1 VSRFLRAICVLL
13 PLIFAIAGFNARI
26 LADFWLENLVVF
38 IALLALALAYRSVP
52 LSNGSWLMI
61 FVFLCAHEYGAMYA
75 YSNAPLGEWAKG
87 WLHTDRNHYDRLVHL
102 LYGLLITWPAIE
114 ACRKSGVR
122 RPSLAAVQFI
132 LATSAV
138 YEIIEWIVAKIVA
151 GDLADEFVGAQGD
164 FFDSPEDMAAA
175 LLGSLA
181 VVLIVGLRRRGPVST
196 VPGAGPRGSAVKAS
210 D

>member
-1 VSRFLRAICVLL
+1 M
-13 PLIFAIAGFNARI
+13 G
-26 LADFWLENLVVF
+26 
-38 IALLALALAYRSVP
+38 
-52 LSNGSWLMI
+52 
-61 FVFLCAHEYGAMYA
+61 
-75 YSNAPLGEWAKG
+75 KG

-196 VPGAGPRGSAVKAS
+196 VPGAGPGGSAVKAS

>member
-38 IALLALALAYRSVP
+38 AAVLGLAVAYRSVP
-52 LSNGSWLMI
+52 LSNFSWVMI

-75 YSNAPLGEWAKG
+75 YSNVPLGEWAKG

-102 LYGLLITWPAIE
+102 LYGLLITWPVIE
-114 ACRKSGVR
+114 ACRAKGVR
-122 RPSLAAVQFI
+122 WPSLTAVQFI
-132 LATSAV
+132 LATSAI
-138 YEIIEWIVAKIVA
+138 YEIIEWIVATIVA
-151 GDLADEFVGAQGD
+151 GELADEFVGAQGD
-164 FFDSPEDMAAA
+164 VFDSPEDMAAA

-181 VVLIVGLRRRGPVST
+181 VVLIVRLARRTG
-196 VPGAGPRGSAVKAS
+196 